1 MQEHAFTIIDNGR
14 PVKVPARI
22 IDGTVRLSAQAL
34 ATALGWELT
43 PEGLCGNGVCIP
55 VPPGSSLVSG
65 DGIDLAELAAI
76 LDRPIAVDPAERAAY
91 LGRAAHERCEALASL
106 QAPDF
111 ALPDLDGRLH
121 TLSDHRGKKV
131 LLVAYASW

>member
-22 IDGTVRLSAQAL
+22 IDGTARLSNQAL

-43 PEGLCGNGVCIP
+43 PEGLCGNGVCVP

-76 LDRPIAVDPAERAAY
+76 LDRPIALDPAERSAY
-91 LGRAAHERCEALASL
+91 LGASARDRGEALASL

-111 ALPDLDGRLH
+111 GLPDLDGRLH
-121 TLSDHRGKKV
+121 VLSDHRGKKV
-131 LLVAYASW
+131 LLIAYASW